1 MHTDDMDPA
10 RSPTIRAVKPEDGAA
25 IWELV
30 RDSKVL
36 DLNSAYLYL
45 LLCRDFGNTC
55 VIAERNDQAIGFVT
69 GYRPPDAADVIF
81 LWQIGVADS
90 VRGEGLGKRLIKA
103 FLDAPGARGAHALE
117 TTVSPSNQAS
127 LALFNSIARDLG
139 ATMMQIDGFAADAFP
154 TMTGVA
160 HEAEDRYRI
169 SPLPLNRSSRIDV

>member
-10 RSPTIRAVKPEDGAA
+10 SNITIRIVTPEDGAA

-45 LLCRDFGNTC
+45 LLCRDFSNTC
-55 VIAERNDQAIGFVT
+55 VIAERNGEVVGFVT

-81 LWQIGVADS
+81 LWQIGVAGS
-90 VRGEGLGKRLIKA
+90 VRGEGLGKRLVKA
-103 FLDAPGARGAHALE
+103 FLDAPGARGAHTLE

-139 ATMMQIDGFAADAFP
+139 ATMTQVDGFTADAFP
-154 TMTGVA
+154 ATTGMA

-169 SPLPLNRSSRIDV
+169 TPLPLNRSLRIDA